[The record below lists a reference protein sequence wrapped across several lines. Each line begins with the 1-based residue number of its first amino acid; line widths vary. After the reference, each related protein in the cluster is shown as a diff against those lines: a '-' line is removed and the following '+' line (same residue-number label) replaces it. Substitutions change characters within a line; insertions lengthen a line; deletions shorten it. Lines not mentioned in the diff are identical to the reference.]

1 MTEGRAGPGE
11 RPLVV
16 AVPEPL
22 QRALGAEGAP
32 ALVSLLNEVGLAVR
46 ASVTAL
52 AVERFERRLAEELGR
67 LRAEL
72 HEHVSGLR
80 AEFHAALH
88 AEVGSLRAE
97 LHEQVG
103 TLRAELGEQVGSL
116 RAGLHEQ
123 LGTLRAGLHE
133 QLGSVRAAMLGSEA
147 RITRWMF
154 VFWVGQIGALLG
166 ILFAFFR

>member
-22 QRALGAEGAP
+22 QRALGADGAP

-103 TLRAELGEQVGSL
+103 TLRA
-116 RAGLHEQ
+116 
-123 LGTLRAGLHE
+123 GLHE